1 MLPHPRPAM
10 VPPWHH
16 GAART
21 ISGRKL
27 AETLRRDDRD
37 TLDIDRSSAQRTRSS
52 GKGPHYISSVSMS
65 FVPSL
70 DDMDDDDLPPSANH
84 VADAAY
90 APPLPRAGPRV
101 PAKARFVL
109 PRLHA
114 ATCQPG
120 NTLYLQVLG
129 KWSHT
134 MVVPPGYKPTRCAHT
149 YATLRGTHT
158 R

>member
-1 MLPHPRPAM
+1 
-10 VPPWHH
+10 
-16 GAART
+16 
-21 ISGRKL
+21 
-27 AETLRRDDRD
+27 
-37 TLDIDRSSAQRTRSS
+37 
-52 GKGPHYISSVSMS
+52 MS

-70 DDMDDDDLPPSANH
+70 DDMDDDDLPPSAN

-114 ATCQPG
+114 ANCQPG

-134 MVVPPGYKPTRCAHT
+134 MLVPPGYKPTRCAHT
-149 YATLRGTHT
+149 CTTLLGRTRGENAAILAAVRSHASCPASLKK

>member
-1 MLPHPRPAM
+1 
-10 VPPWHH
+10 
-16 GAART
+16 
-21 ISGRKL
+21 
-27 AETLRRDDRD
+27 
-37 TLDIDRSSAQRTRSS
+37 
-52 GKGPHYISSVSMS
+52 MS

-70 DDMDDDDLPPSANH
+70 DDMDDDDLPPSAN

-149 YATLRGTHT
+149 YHPARHAHLGERAAVLAAV
-158 R
+158 RSRASCLASLKRR

>member
-1 MLPHPRPAM
+1 
-10 VPPWHH
+10 
-16 GAART
+16 
-21 ISGRKL
+21 
-27 AETLRRDDRD
+27 
-37 TLDIDRSSAQRTRSS
+37 
-52 GKGPHYISSVSMS
+52 MS

-70 DDMDDDDLPPSANH
+70 DDMDDDALPPSAIH

-90 APPLPRAGPRV
+90 APPLPRAAPKV

-114 ATCQPG
+114 TNCQPG

-134 MVVPPGYKPTRCAHT
+134 MVVPPGYKPARCAPHT
-149 YATLRGTHT
+149 CPTLLGLARCESAAVLVAV
-158 R
+158 RSRASCPASRKRI